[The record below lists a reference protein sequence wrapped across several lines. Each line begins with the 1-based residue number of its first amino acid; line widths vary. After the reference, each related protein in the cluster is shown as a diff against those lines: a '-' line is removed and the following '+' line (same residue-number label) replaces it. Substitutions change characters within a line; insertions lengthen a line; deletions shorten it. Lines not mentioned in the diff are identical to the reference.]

1 MTAQEKKQI
10 LKLAEKAEDLFLQH
24 RNVCQELEHELDK
37 YSKLE
42 VLEVLY
48 QMSDG
53 LVVETPHIGWE
64 SSCPENIPIKL
75 FVEGYVK

>member
-37 YSKLE
+37 YSKVE

-48 QMSDG
+48 QMSDE
-53 LVVETPHIGWE
+53 LVVSFPHQGWE
-64 SSCPENIPIKL
+64 DTAPNNL
-75 FVEGYVK
+75 HVKDFLEEYAK